1 MLYRRRYSHP
11 VDKSTGLRSDQTIV
25 LTGKHKDRNYPDPAR
40 LVRFVDIEK
49 GLRLSLLTNQ
59 FVVPALTI
67 AHLYKARWNVELF
80 FKWMKQHLRIKKFY
94 GYSSNAVKTQI
105 WIAIS
110 TYVLVAILKKQL
122 KLPHSLYTILQILSL
137 TLFEK
142 MPILQA
148 FQAAESQSEMTA
160 PSKQLIL
167 FE

>member
-1 MLYRRRYSHP
+1 M
-11 VDKSTGLRSDQTIV
+11 

-49 GLRLSLLTNQ
+49 GLRLSLFTNQ

-94 GYSSNAVKTQI
+94 GYSANAVKTQI
-105 WIAIS
+105 WIAVS

-122 KLPHSLYTILQILSL
+122 HLPHSLYTILQILSL

-148 FQAAESQSEMTA
+148 FTHSSSKATA
-160 PSKQLIL
+160 MLLLSS
-167 FE
+167 